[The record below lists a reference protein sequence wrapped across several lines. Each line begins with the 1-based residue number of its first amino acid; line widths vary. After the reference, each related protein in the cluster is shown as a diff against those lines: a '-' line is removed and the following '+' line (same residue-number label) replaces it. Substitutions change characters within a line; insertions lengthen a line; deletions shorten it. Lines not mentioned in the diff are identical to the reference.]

1 MVKKDIGL
9 GIIGIGMGANVLPI
23 NQNPHSRLEVRGLC
37 SQTESKTQALAEA
50 WKIPFWTN
58 DYRKLIARD
67 DIQVIGIY
75 SPDHLHTEHASAAL
89 AAGKHVICTKPMC
102 TRLEDALELVRLVHE
117 TGLKFLVGQTMRF
130 DPEFSSAKQLFDD
143 GDLGEII
150 FAEAH
155 YVHDARTFFP
165 LTPWRLQVPQD
176 LMYGGASHPIDLLR
190 WFLGDVEEVHAYG
203 RKGKLTP
210 EYPFEDNYL
219 INLKFKNGA
228 IARVLAA
235 YGLVEPPMPMMG
247 LGLYGARAS
256 LTADFTDK
264 QAGHLKL
271 VFDKLVGRP
280 VAKMTFPAETEGPLG
295 HGAGVMRYLQH
306 FEECLTEGKT
316 PSPSVQDGAKSV
328 AVCAAAWESVRGGG
342 VVKVHSDF

>member
-1 MVKKDIGL
+1 
-9 GIIGIGMGANVLPI
+9 
-23 NQNPHSRLEVRGLC
+23 
-37 SQTESKTQALAEA
+37 
-50 WKIPFWTN
+50 
-58 DYRKLIARD
+58 
-67 DIQVIGIY
+67 
-75 SPDHLHTEHASAAL
+75 
-89 AAGKHVICTKPMC
+89 
-102 TRLEDALELVRLVHE
+102 
-117 TGLKFLVGQTMRF
+117 VGQTMRF
-130 DPEFSSAKQLFDD
+130 DPEFSSAKQLFDE

-203 RKGKLTP
+203 RKGNLTP

-256 LTADFTDK
+256 
-264 QAGHLKL
+264 
-271 VFDKLVGRP
+271 GRP
-280 VAKMTFPAETEGPLG
+280 VAEMTFPPETEGPLG
-295 HGAGVMRYLQH
+295 HGAGVRRYLQH

-328 AVCAAAWESVRGGG
+328 AVCAAAWESVRKGG
-342 VVKVHSDF
+342 VVKVLY